1 MWFVRFSRIKVK
13 IQGLDRSAA
22 SISWHTSLF
31 ILNVGVGLIER
42 QPNYITLLFFYNL
55 SWDVVCKLLTF
66 IRKLPAKHSPLLP
79 CFSCICLAMSSTD
92 SQQRP
97 AKQLWLDQ
105 LEHMISSF
113 FTSIGFPW
121 WRRQERVCL
130 HYSSILAWERP
141 RTEEPGGLKSMVTQR
156 VGQDR
161 VTNTFTF
168 FIVYRMHQLLFL
180 CEIRVL
186 ITTCG
191 PMTFI

>member
-31 ILNVGVGLIER
+31 ILNVGVGLIKR

-55 SWDVVCKLLTF
+55 SCSLQIAHLHQKAPSKT
-66 IRKLPAKHSPLLP
+66 HSPLLP

-121 WRRQERVCL
+121 WCRQERVCL